1 MNNVA
6 ISAGLTPDRTVL
18 EAQGLAKRFHEG
30 PLDVTVLHGV
40 DLAVHAG
47 ETLAIVGQSGSGK
60 STLLHLLG
68 GLDAPTTGS
77 VRLMGQDFS
86 GLSPAAQGTLRNTHL
101 GFVYQ
106 FHHLLPEF
114 SALENVAMPLWIR
127 RQSRDEAARVAE
139 RMLVQVGLTLLWPQA
154 MESAVWRGEAYRD
167 EMFGWIRT
175 GAGVEGDIRQFLPVH
190 LMHLGL
196 FCLLSLVSGGLF
208 GLVQPNFRLA
218 PGRYFDDYT
227 HRTIFTDVSLTDWL
241 SASGFE
247 IAASVPRFLPLT
259 VKSRLGALTFL
270 VPLYLRSPWRPFA
283 GQMFVLAR
291 RPGDG
296 VPEAPGGAA

>member
-1 MNNVA
+1 MSDAYFRSRLAPDPRRDRLWDHLARHLAAYVPARARVVELGAGYCHFINRVPAARRVA
-6 ISAGLTPDRTVL
+6 
-18 EAQGLAKRFHEG
+18 
-30 PLDVTVLHGV
+30 V
-40 DLAVHAG
+40 DLSADLPRWAAPGVEACVEDAVAHV
-47 ETLAIVGQSGSGK
+47 E
-60 STLLHLLG
+60 
-68 GLDAPTTGS
+68 
-77 VRLMGQDFS
+77 
-86 GLSPAAQGTLRNTHL
+86 
-101 GFVYQ
+101 
-106 FHHLLPEF
+106 
-114 SALENVAMPLWIR
+114 
-127 RQSRDEAARVAE
+127 RVA
-139 RMLVQVGLTLLWPQA
+139 RGTYDFVFASNLLEHLEWPQLDRLA
-154 MESAVWRGEAYRD
+154 
-167 EMFGWIRT
+167 
-175 GAGVEGDIRQFLPVH
+175 AGVRRALRP
-190 LMHLGL
+190 
-196 FCLLSLVSGGLF
+196 GGLF

-270 VPLYLRSPWRPFA
+270 VPLYLRSPWLPFA